1 MVHTFELSKVISRDT
16 FNEIIRSLKLR
27 YYRYYWFTTAY
38 SDKGFAAIRLYKFK
52 RKEIKTEV
60 QEDNDFTHYYMI
72 SLSINTAN
80 MFSGYQ
86 DPHIPQ
92 SILSFT
98 PDYVRAI
105 YRKIFELI
113 PCLEIYPERCF
124 DECWKDVEDC
134 TIENDEAWLNRKKR
148 LNEQWLELNSFKA
161 ARIDFTF
168 DLYTMNQQYLKLIDK
183 GYSLRTGSFER
194 NYYGNDEPDISEN
207 KITLSDEEPD
217 VPDIEDFLAEIP
229 NDESSDDSDSKANIK
244 TYNSDLSYI
253 YYKGKS
259 LNINIYHKQTE
270 LEKRQLE
277 CDPNTDY
284 NFLRIEVQVK
294 KSKLNTLVSKFG
306 IKGRELQYLVTPEI
320 ERYILEY
327 YVSKLTGKGIYVT
340 YDYAMKIIDNSS
352 YTKNKKVRLKKVIEA
367 VAKKHGIAKV
377 LEQIEKGTITDL
389 GTLQTVKRYLKEIEK
404 LGINPVTIS
413 ARMTVPKQTIKN
425 QSGGKDLSEKILFNL
440 VDILSTYGDQMED
453 YQKHGVPITDEVLE
467 QIDKLYQS

>member
-1 MVHTFELSKVISRDT
+1 MVHTFELSKAISRDT

-113 PCLEIYPERCF
+113 PCLENYPERCF

-148 LNEQWLELNSFKA
+148 LNEKWLKLNPFKA

-168 DLYTMNQQYLKLIDK
+168 DLHTMNQQYLKLID
-183 GYSLRTGSFER
+183 
-194 NYYGNDEPDISEN
+194 
-207 KITLSDEEPD
+207 
-217 VPDIEDFLAEIP
+217 
-229 NDESSDDSDSKANIK
+229 
-244 TYNSDLSYI
+244 
-253 YYKGKS
+253 
-259 LNINIYHKQTE
+259 
-270 LEKRQLE
+270 
-277 CDPNTDY
+277 
-284 NFLRIEVQVK
+284 
-294 KSKLNTLVSKFG
+294 
-306 IKGRELQYLVTPEI
+306 
-320 ERYILEY
+320 
-327 YVSKLTGKGIYVT
+327 
-340 YDYAMKIIDNSS
+340 
-352 YTKNKKVRLKKVIEA
+352 
-367 VAKKHGIAKV
+367 
-377 LEQIEKGTITDL
+377 
-389 GTLQTVKRYLKEIEK
+389 
-404 LGINPVTIS
+404 
-413 ARMTVPKQTIKN
+413 
-425 QSGGKDLSEKILFNL
+425 
-440 VDILSTYGDQMED
+440 
-453 YQKHGVPITDEVLE
+453 
-467 QIDKLYQS
+467 